1 MTEETLSDALANLND
16 DNIEKAAVP
25 ENRRANVEEPQE
37 ESTFIELTDEDVGEV
52 APITEDEVKED
63 FEEGALGGDDQ
74 ELSEAEKEAKKAQG
88 RINQAVKQAKD
99 YQRRELQ
106 ALQYVKQL
114 QEENTKLSSQMQLN
128 SQTTADESL
137 KLSQNYKNEFEGR
150 VEAQAQAAKNSVTKA
165 YEAGDPE
172 LMAEAQ
178 QQLARAEAERNSLEQ
193 YKRELTKYEK
203 DMEAWTASQARQAEQ
218 PQQYQQPQYQQQ
230 QPQPQYAEPSQKAQG
245 WAEKNEWFGVDK
257 IMTNTAM
264 TIHQELAE
272 SGIDLES
279 DEYYS
284 NLDSR
289 LREELPN
296 RFQAKSNAGNSGK
309 PVQTVV
315 SGTRTTG
322 NGRSQNDRRIE
333 LTPSEQALAKRLGV
347 SFKDY
352 AKQKMRLQAS

>member
-150 VEAQAQAAKNSVTKA
+150 VEAQAQAAKILSPKPMRRVT
-165 YEAGDPE
+165 
-172 LMAEAQ
+172 L
-178 QQLARAEAERNSLEQ
+178 S
-193 YKRELTKYEK
+193 
-203 DMEAWTASQARQAEQ
+203 
-218 PQQYQQPQYQQQ
+218 
-230 QPQPQYAEPSQKAQG
+230 
-245 WAEKNEWFGVDK
+245 
-257 IMTNTAM
+257 
-264 TIHQELAE
+264 
-272 SGIDLES
+272 
-279 DEYYS
+279 
-284 NLDSR
+284 
-289 LREELPN
+289 
-296 RFQAKSNAGNSGK
+296 
-309 PVQTVV
+309 
-315 SGTRTTG
+315 
-322 NGRSQNDRRIE
+322 
-333 LTPSEQALAKRLGV
+333 
-347 SFKDY
+347 
-352 AKQKMRLQAS
+352 

>member
-1 MTEETLSDALANLND
+1 
-16 DNIEKAAVP
+16 
-25 ENRRANVEEPQE
+25 
-37 ESTFIELTDEDVGEV
+37 
-52 APITEDEVKED
+52 
-63 FEEGALGGDDQ
+63 
-74 ELSEAEKEAKKAQG
+74 
-88 RINQAVKQAKD
+88 
-99 YQRRELQ
+99 
-106 ALQYVKQL
+106 
-114 QEENTKLSSQMQLN
+114 
-128 SQTTADESL
+128 
-137 KLSQNYKNEFEGR
+137 
-150 VEAQAQAAKNSVTKA
+150 
-165 YEAGDPE
+165 
-172 LMAEAQ
+172 MAEAQ

-296 RFQAKSNAGNSGK
+296 R
-309 PVQTVV
+309 
-315 SGTRTTG
+315 
-322 NGRSQNDRRIE
+322 
-333 LTPSEQALAKRLGV
+333 LLG
-347 SFKDY
+347 S
-352 AKQKMRLQAS
+352 